1 MIDKGIFPTNID
13 PFLNKT
19 WSIREQSSVFSANYI
34 PSNQPI
40 SNIIEPVIIPNSYT
54 DIILKNGLLLEG
66 EDLTSSLLNQAL
78 EYFQKALYNFKTH
91 YLLAENGYKTWSSV
105 TNYYSSYFSLFSLLS
120 LQGRFITRV
129 KLDGVKE
136 TICLLHP
143 FDFKKHI
150 YILTTKGNNERSHRL
165 PWRKY
170 YDIYNSYGL
179 LKQDF
184 DVIQQKKYVTEAID
198 ESEERNK
205 VNYKIFEGF
214 QEVVSLNSVQTF
226 KTEYLNALSSPILG
240 EPLDNYISSLKNLA
254 TDPTFKYFA
263 RSALRL
269 ILIRTIFEEICHNN
283 INFKQEFTSR
293 ISIWQSTLFNSYD
306 PPINYFE
313 GFISTFI
320 D

>member
-1 MIDKGIFPTNID
+1 MIDKGISTTNID

-19 WSIREQSSVFSANYI
+19 WSIRDQISVFSANFTA
-34 PSNQPI
+34 SNQPI
-40 SNIIEPVIIPNSYT
+40 SNIIEPVITPNSYSE
-54 DIILKNGLLLEG
+54 IMWKNGLLLEG
-66 EDLTSSLLNQAL
+66 EDLTSALLNQAL

-120 LQGRFITRV
+120 LQGRFISRI
-129 KLDGVKE
+129 KLDGIKE

-143 FDFKKHI
+143 YDFKKHT
-150 YILTTKGNNERSHRL
+150 YILTTKGNSESSHKL

-170 YDIYNSYGL
+170 YDIYNNYGL

-184 DVIQQKKYVTEAID
+184 DVVQQKKYVTESID

-214 QEVVSLNSVQTF
+214 QEVISLSSIQTF

-240 EPLDNYISSLKNLA
+240 EPLDDYISTLKNLS
-254 TDPTFKYFA
+254 TDPIFKYFA

-269 ILIRTIFEEICHNN
+269 ILIRTIFEEICQKNTD
-283 INFKQEFTSR
+283 FKQEFTSR
-293 ISIWQSTLFNSYD
+293 IPVWQSTLFNSYN
-306 PPINYFE
+306 PPINFFE

-320 D
+320 S